1 MDTGKWKFIHPSS
14 QEGPFSQTPFFE
26 LLVIYGGKPK
36 TELVRLGEGEGKN
49 TNVVNFS
56 QFLSRG
62 EELGTESEE
71 QMWDV

>member
-1 MDTGKWKFIHPSS
+1 
-14 QEGPFSQTPFFE
+14 
-26 LLVIYGGKPK
+26 
-36 TELVRLGEGEGKN
+36 LGEGEGKN